1 MAYVPGG
8 EHHAAPAGQAR
19 TLPLLLPLPL
29 NANAG
34 LAPGSAPLPLEAH
47 TNSSSRSSLIVP
59 FGVLLG
65 IVSMAVACLLVW
77 LVKRRVPSAAP
88 PPRPAGGDEE
98 HGAPCSLDEGE
109 HLPYLPKLPVI
120 IMLPDN
126 KSLSFGWQLES
137 AACDSPSAGDA
148 SSSSSAS
155 LCGLAGDGKP
165 PTSPPAT
172 PVMPP
177 QRRRRQHHAEEQ
189 WLAQAA
195 QPQQVPPPLAA
206 PRRRPP
212 LISVVVLGP
221 DHQPAQPGSLLV
233 QHLAPLAQLPT
244 SIQHAAPP
252 APPSA
257 SAVLPEAEA
266 AAQQEPSAAAERLPA
281 RMPNFVRLERLLLQ
295 ATEEAVPANAS
306 EAAHT
311 MHAAT
316 APLPTAPH
324 GGSLGARDAAVMSMG
339 VVVILLIVCFLA
351 WRVNRVQQGACWDL
365 LFMGWRDAACSGR
378 SGSSRQ
384 GSGGSGAPSAAGHHA

>member
-1 MAYVPGG
+1 M
-8 EHHAAPAGQAR
+8 
-19 TLPLLLPLPL
+19 
-29 NANAG
+29 
-34 LAPGSAPLPLEAH
+34 
-47 TNSSSRSSLIVP
+47 
-59 FGVLLG
+59 G

-206 PRRRPP
+206 PRRALGGVCGIAACRAAGKSQQMSTPEHCSAASTQAWCAFRSPASPPRAPPAAGRPP

-281 RMPNFVRLERLLLQ
+281 
-295 ATEEAVPANAS
+295 VPLR
-306 EAAHT
+306 
-311 MHAAT
+311 
-316 APLPTAPH
+316 P
-324 GGSLGARDAAVMSMG
+324 
-339 VVVILLIVCFLA
+339 
-351 WRVNRVQQGACWDL
+351 
-365 LFMGWRDAACSGR
+365 
-378 SGSSRQ
+378 
-384 GSGGSGAPSAAGHHA
+384 AGQ